1 MTWEKDKEEIQ
12 SLKMKIDFFFFKVL
26 CKIIHLILFLLASNL
41 TADCAIAASLLLL
54 LAGSQE
60 LGCLSSFFFPRYC
73 CSFLSCSLK
82 DWICAAFKSHQLP
95 EVTGDFATE
104 APQVV

>member
-12 SLKMKIDFFFFKVL
+12 SLKMKIDFFFKVL

-60 LGCLSSFFFPRYC
+60 LECLSCFFFPGTAIVFY
-73 CSFLSCSLK
+73 LV
-82 DWICAAFKSHQLP
+82 P
-95 EVTGDFATE
+95 
-104 APQVV
+104 